1 MIAIVLPSQR
11 LHGKADLFA
20 QTWAI
25 NAFFNVLLENTKY
38 CKSLKPSPCFD
49 IHKLLQSKEVY
60 EVLADAAS
68 FINHSAFQEERKL
81 HEILEIVK
89 EGTKDE
95 WSYHED
101 GNSRVC

>member
-1 MIAIVLPSQR
+1 ML
-11 LHGKADLFA
+11 
-20 QTWAI
+20 T
-25 NAFFNVLLENTKY
+25 
-38 CKSLKPSPCFD
+38 
-49 IHKLLQSKEVY
+49 
-60 EVLADAAS
+60 DAAS
-68 FINHSAFQEERKL
+68 FINHSAFQEERNL